1 MTIDEIVKNKEVLI
15 AQKKATLKFSDA
27 IVHNS
32 SDSNKLTTIK
42 AEVNDE
48 NMEIGVLK
56 AELVIN
62 TTNIIDSHMDCH
74 IPNLW
79 NKSIKE
85 QKTIFLL
92 QEHDMSFS
100 KIIADSVN
108 DNLVASAKDFSW
120 SELGFNFKGNTQ
132 ALVYNT
138 DIKSKRNDFMFNQYK
153 NGYVLEHSVG
163 MRYLKIYLCVN
174 SDNPDYSAEKDN
186 WDKYYPIVVNKE
198 VADNKGYFWAVTEA
212 QFVEGS
218 AVVKGSNYATPVIS
232 ITENKTDKETEPTKE
247 VTQEEEPMKITQE
260 EQKQFF
266 INLLK
271 K

>member
-1 MTIDEIVKNKEVLI
+1 MTIEEIVKNKDVII
-15 AQKKATLKFSDA
+15 AQKKATIKFADPVIQSLDLS
-27 IVHNS
+27 HK
-32 SDSNKLTTIK
+32 KLTTVK
-42 AEVNDE
+42 AEMDND
-48 NMEIGVLK
+48 MEIGVLK

-62 TTNIIDSHMDCH
+62 TTNLIDSHMDCH

-92 QEHDMSFS
+92 QEHDMQFS

-108 DNLVASAKDFSW
+108 DNLKASAKDFSW

-132 ALVYNT
+132 ALVFNT
-138 DIKSKRNDFMFNQYK
+138 DIKEKRNEFMYKQYR

-163 MRYLKIYLCVN
+163 MRYVKIYLCVN
-174 SDNPDYSAEKDN
+174 SDNPEYSAEMDN
-186 WDKYYPIVVNKE
+186 WNKYYPMVANKE

-232 ITENKTDKETEPTKE
+232 ITENKKDIEADTVTSTTEPTN
-247 VTQEEEPMKITQE
+247 VTQKRRRIV
-260 EQKQFF
+260 
-266 INLLK
+266 
-271 K
+271 

>member
-1 MTIDEIVKNKEVLI
+1 MTIEEIVKNKELII
-15 AQKKATLKFSDA
+15 AQKKG
-27 IVHNS
+27 
-32 SDSNKLTTIK
+32 TIK
-42 AEVNDE
+42 FADPVIQSLDLSHKRLATVKAEMDNE
-48 NMEIGVLK
+48 MEIGVLK

-62 TTNIIDSHMDCH
+62 TTNLIDSHMDCH

-92 QEHDMSFS
+92 QEHEMEFS

-108 DNLVASAKDFSW
+108 DNLKASAKDFSW

-132 ALVYNT
+132 ALVFNT
-138 DIKSKRNDFMFNQYK
+138 DIKEKRNEFMYKQYK

-163 MRYLKIYLCVN
+163 MRYVKIYLCVN
-174 SDNPDYSAEKDN
+174 SENPEYAAEMDN
-186 WDKYYPIVVNKE
+186 WNKYYPMVANKK
-198 VADNKGYFWAVTEA
+198 VADTKGYFWAVTEA

-232 ITENKTDKETEPTKE
+232 ITENKKDIEADKVTSTDEPPKG
-247 VTQEEEPMKITQE
+247 TQKRRR
-260 EQKQFF
+260 
-266 INLLK
+266 LV
-271 K
+271 

>member
-1 MTIDEIVKNKEVLI
+1 MTIEEIVKNKELII
-15 AQKKATLKFSDA
+15 AQKKG
-27 IVHNS
+27 
-32 SDSNKLTTIK
+32 TIK
-42 AEVNDE
+42 FADPVIQSLDLSHKRLATVKAEMDNE
-48 NMEIGVLK
+48 MEIGVLK

-62 TTNIIDSHMDCH
+62 TTNLIDSHMDCH

-92 QEHDMSFS
+92 QEHEMEFS

-108 DNLVASAKDFSW
+108 DNLKASAKDFSW

-132 ALVYNT
+132 ALVFNT
-138 DIKSKRNDFMFNQYK
+138 DIKEKRNEFMYKQYK

-163 MRYLKIYLCVN
+163 MRYVKIYLCVN
-174 SDNPDYSAEKDN
+174 SENPEYASEMDN
-186 WDKYYPIVVNKE
+186 WNKYYPMVANKE
-198 VADNKGYFWAVTEA
+198 VADTKGYFWAVTEA

-232 ITENKTDKETEPTKE
+232 ITENKKDIEADKVTSTDEPPKG
-247 VTQEEEPMKITQE
+247 TQKRRR
-260 EQKQFF
+260 
-266 INLLK
+266 LV
-271 K
+271 